1 MSYRDVIYC
10 NIFTIFSVEDSM
22 EKLIYN
28 GCIIVS
34 MLINK
39 RLQFAKI
46 FSQAIL
52 DMKDTG
58 RFDIFQ
64 GEMSRHKDQSC
75 KIPDPKETPLG
86 YKKLVFLFAVLALG
100 IVMSLFIAFYEFF
113 ERKYP

>member
-1 MSYRDVIYC
+1 
-10 NIFTIFSVEDSM
+10 
-22 EKLIYN
+22 
-28 GCIIVS
+28 
-34 MLINK
+34 MLMNK
-39 RLQFAKI
+39 RSQFTKI
-46 FSQAIL
+46 FSQAIW

>member
-1 MSYRDVIYC
+1 MSYIAIYLQYFQLKTAWKSSS
-10 NIFTIFSVEDSM
+10 IM
-22 EKLIYN
+22 
-28 GCIIVS
+28 GVS

-39 RLQFAKI
+39 RSQFTKI